1 MFWLGALVDVEKLV
15 PLLEDYKV
23 AGCGRKN
30 GHWEFPAVG
39 LGQLA
44 VAQLAMADWPQPNWP
59 QGTTG
64 RSRLATTVR
73 ERERFFF

>member
-1 MFWLGALVDVEKLV
+1 MSVYPQLV
-15 PLLEDYKV
+15 YN
-23 AGCGRKN
+23 R
-30 GHWEFPAVG
+30 G

-64 RSRLATTVR
+64 HHGKR
-73 ERERFFF
+73 ERERIFFNHVLKETSVYFFYLFIFF

>member
-1 MFWLGALVDVEKLV
+1 MLRSWFLFWRITR
-15 PLLEDYKV
+15 LLA
-23 AGCGRKN
+23 AGGKMGTGN
-30 GHWEFPAVG
+30 SLQWG

-44 VAQLAMADWPQPNWP
+44 VAQLAMADWPQPNWL

-73 ERERFFF
+73 EREREFFFLIIF